1 MTIPYLFQIRRFHRR
16 DLDAAARAANAAC
29 RQAYAIFGYDDPV
42 ARTRSRLM
50 EALAEGQDFWIP
62 EVSGVV
68 AGVLTLRPSFIDKL
82 FLAPQWQGLGIG
94 SALIA
99 KAKVLFPDHVELH
112 CAQQNYPACRFYECH
127 GFIAREHRIY
137 APMGVADIIYR
148 WERRRSERE
157 PRLSSIPRRGNLA
170 ATASCPARH
179 TL

>member
-1 MTIPYLFQIRRFHRR
+1 MTIAYLFQIRRFHRR

-148 WERRRSERE
+148 WERRRSER
-157 PRLSSIPRRGNLA
+157 
-170 ATASCPARH
+170 
-179 TL
+179 